1 MAISV
6 VKKPALQ
13 IFANARMCFIPYW
26 VNAPQFASYMRTCMS
41 QNQVLETMMR
51 LPIQEQ
57 KKMVF
62 LKMITIPFEIST
74 QFLREQKTLR
84 SD

>member
-1 MAISV
+1 MFHSILGQCATV
-6 VKKPALQ
+6 CLKYAYLHV
-13 IFANARMCFIPYW
+13 
-26 VNAPQFASYMRTCMS
+26 
-41 QNQVLETMMR
+41 NQVLETMMQ
-51 LPIQEQ
+51 LLLLTIAVKPIQVQ
-57 KKMVF
+57 KQMVF

>member
-1 MAISV
+1 M
-6 VKKPALQ
+6 
-13 IFANARMCFIPYW
+13 
-26 VNAPQFASYMRTCMS
+26 
-41 QNQVLETMMR
+41 
-51 LPIQEQ
+51 QEQ